1 MTTETRNLVM
11 KVRVTVIWLFTEFIL
26 FSPFI
31 VYLMND
37 DYTISLSIF
46 LQATLGFFAL
56 PNEPSDVVNPLIDN
70 LITLLCA
77 ILVTRYSVC

>member
-1 MTTETRNLVM
+1 M
-11 KVRVTVIWLFTEFIL
+11 KVQVAVIWLCAELYYI
-26 FSPFI
+26 FS
-31 VYLMND
+31 VYRVPD
-37 DYTISLSIF
+37 DYFVLLFIF

-77 ILVTRYSVC
+77 ILVTRYSVCYGLFILFSR